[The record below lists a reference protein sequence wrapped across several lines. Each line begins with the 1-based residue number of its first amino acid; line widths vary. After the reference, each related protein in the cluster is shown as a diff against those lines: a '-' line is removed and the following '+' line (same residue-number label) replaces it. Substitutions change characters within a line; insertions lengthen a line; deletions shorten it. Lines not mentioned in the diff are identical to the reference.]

1 MIGGEDMEK
10 INQTFRR
17 LSLNE
22 NFQKR
27 YEKMK
32 QEIYQDPHI
41 MTFLNQ
47 NRNRLTN
54 EMIERNLMKLYE
66 YASQS
71 KECEKCSDLEN
82 CGNMMKGY
90 QPKLL
95 INRDSVDLEY
105 LRCHRK
111 VMFDDRQKN
120 EKLIQSLYVPKD
132 ILNASF
138 AELDKTTVERITLV
152 DKAASF
158 VQNYSNGKIPKGLYL
173 FGKFGVGK
181 SYVLGAVANKLA
193 EKGISSM
200 IVYFPELVRELKS
213 SIGDQT
219 LNQKIE
225 AIKKEP
231 ILMLDDIGAETMSS
245 WMRDEVLGPI
255 LQFRMLENLPTFFTS
270 NFNYDGLEHHLTY
283 SQRGEEEKI
292 KARRLMERIKYLTDL
307 VEVDGPNRRI

>member
-1 MIGGEDMEK
+1 MEN
-10 INQTFRR
+10 INKTLRR

-32 QEIYQDPHI
+32 EEIYADPHI
-41 MTFLNQ
+41 INFINN
-47 NRNRLTN
+47 NRSKLTN
-54 EMIERNLMKLYE
+54 EMIDKNLIKLFE
-66 YASQS
+66 YSNQS
-71 KECEKCSDLEN
+71 KECEKCTDLN
-82 CGNMMKGY
+82 GCVNMMKGY
-90 QPKLL
+90 QPELV
-95 INRDSVDLEY
+95 IYRQSIDIEY
-105 LRCHRK
+105 HRCPRK
-111 VMFDDRQKN
+111 VLFDERQKN
-120 EKLIQSLYVPKD
+120 EKLIHSLYVPKD
-132 ILNASF
+132 ILKASF
-138 AELDKTTVERITLV
+138 ANIHIDEDTPGRIDAIDKATSFVERYPL
-152 DKAASF
+152 
-158 VQNYSNGKIPKGLYL
+158 GKETKGLYL

-181 SYVLGAVANKLA
+181 SYLLGAIANQLA

-245 WMRDEVLGPI
+245 WMRDEILGPI
-255 LQFRMLENLPTFFTS
+255 LQYRMLENLPTFFSS
-270 NFNYDGLEHHLTY
+270 NFNYEGLEHHLTY

-292 KARRLMERIKYLTDL
+292 KARRLMERIRYLTEA
-307 VEVDGPNRRI
+307 VEVDGSNRRL